1 MNLRLLCILLL
12 LTSAAAWSQG
22 VTTGSI
28 SGSVF
33 SKLQKDKPR
42 TPLAGAR
49 VIALHEPTGTQYGAI
64 VRANGRYTIKGMRVG
79 GPYTVKASYVGYL
92 TAEKKSITLQLGEET
107 DVSFDLSEKD
117 SRTEEVVVSAQRSN
131 ELDVSKTGSGSVI
144 SNEQITAAPTINR
157 SISDFARINP
167 LANQTQTAGSDGL
180 QGLSIAGQ
188 NSRFNNFQIDGAVA
202 NDMFGLGEAGTAG
215 SQANTNFISLDAIE
229 ELKVSVS
236 PYDVRQSGF
245 TGGVVNAITRGGT
258 NMFKGSV
265 FLYGRNEDLVGLS
278 PDANKRPFAQFSD
291 FQMGG
296 RIGGPIIENTLFFH
310 LTGEARLR
318 RTPLE
323 LGLNDPNALNNFP
336 APKSQIDEIAEIAKT
351 KYGYDAGNTDLFTS
365 RNNSIN
371 VIGRLDWNI
380 NESNKLQLRHNYTYG
395 LQDRNVRRDNTNFS
409 LTSQWNIFNSVT
421 NSSVAQLNT
430 VFHDMN
436 FLGLGTVDNVFN
448 ELRLSFTS
456 IDDVRDLQGD
466 PFPEVRVYLGG
477 NQSVWLGPERS
488 SATNALNQKQLA
500 LTDDFTLFSGDHTI
514 TLGTHNEMYFFNNLF
529 IQDAFSSMVFPTA
542 EAFANGTPSFYRI
555 SYANTNVTGGN
566 TRPRAQWSMLQTGWY
581 VSDEWAVHND
591 VKITAGIRLDVPIFF
606 DTPYK
611 NDTLSKRFPGFST
624 DQLPNNNLLF
634 SPRIGFNYNVLG
646 DKSLIVRGGTGLFTG
661 RVAAVWLGNQYANT
675 GMDIYRSELGRTGA
689 NQSLII
695 DPRTNQPF
703 VFPLSRDYANDP
715 LVPGDSTYPGQPIRT
730 SVINLTDKNFRL
742 PQTWRSTLGFDYKMD
757 NGITFTVE
765 GMYSQNRNEVDYT
778 NMNLRPS
785 KRFAVSPVDGRT
797 MYASGSSSDSLR
809 AKDFTQVLLL
819 RNRNEG
825 YQYSFV
831 SQFVLD
837 AQNKF
842 IPGISAILSY
852 TFGRA
857 YDIQAGQNSVALSNW
872 QNTDASDPN
881 NVALAR
887 SNFDIPHRIMANI
900 SYSLSWTK
908 DIKTTFGLVY
918 SGNSGQPFGFTY
930 FNDYNG
936 DGVATN
942 DLIYVP
948 KREDYGT
955 KIIVQ
960 QPSAGTDLRTPSQI
974 FDQLMQFVEANPT
987 LREYQGQILP
997 RNAMR
1002 TPWVNLVDM
1011 RITQTIPTFSGQK
1024 IELTLDIQNVL
1035 NMFNSEWGLQKFV
1048 DFQSFGLIGLGTDAQ
1063 TRTVFDRQNR
1073 LIITYNDPSSSNG
1086 GQGIY
1091 TTDNFYSRWRMQLG
1105 MRYTF

>member
-1 MNLRLLCILLL
+1 MNLRLLFVLFI
-12 LTSAAAWSQG
+12 LTSISAWSQG

-28 SGSVF
+28 SGTVF
-33 SKLQKDKPR
+33 SKAQNDKKR
-42 TPLAGAR
+42 TALAGAR
-49 VIALHEPTGTQYGAI
+49 IIAVHEPTGTKYGAI
-64 VRANGRYTIKGMRVG
+64 VRSSGRYTIKGMRVG
-79 GPYTVKASYVGYL
+79 SPYSVKVSYIGYNS
-92 TAEKKSITLQLGEET
+92 AEQKNIQVQLGEET
-107 DVSFDLSEKD
+107 DISFELSEKD
-117 SRTEEVVVSAQRSN
+117 TKTEEVIVSAQRSN
-131 ELDVSKTGSGSVI
+131 ELDISKTGSGSVI

-167 LANQTQTAGSDGL
+167 LANQTQTAGNDGL

-245 TGGVVNAITRGGT
+245 TGGVVNAITKAGT
-258 NMFKGSV
+258 NTMRGSV

-278 PDANKRPFAQFSD
+278 PDANRRPYAQFSD

-296 RIGGPIIENTLFFH
+296 RLGGAFIENTLFFH
-310 LTGEARLR
+310 ITAETRLR

-323 LGLNDPNALNNFP
+323 LGINDPGALNNFP
-336 APKSQIDEIAEIAKT
+336 VSKNQIDEIEEIART
-351 KYGYDAGNTDLFTS
+351 KYGYDAGNSDLFTS
-365 RNNSIN
+365 RNNSLNI
-371 VIGRLDWNI
+371 IGRMDWNI
-380 NESNKLQLRHNYTYG
+380 NESNKLQVRHNYTYG
-395 LQDRNVRRDNTNFS
+395 LQDRNVRRDNANFS
-409 LTSQWNIFNSVT
+409 LSSQWNIFNSVT
-421 NSSVAQLNT
+421 NSTVGQLNT
-430 VFHDMN
+430 MFHDMN
-436 FLGLGTVDNVFN
+436 FLGLSAVDNVFN
-448 ELRLSFTS
+448 ELRISFTS
-456 IDDVRDLQGD
+456 INDERDLQGNS
-466 PFPEVRVYLGG
+466 FPEIRVYLGG

-488 SATNALNQKQLA
+488 SATNALNQKQFA
-500 LTDDFTLFSGDHTI
+500 LTDDFTLFAGDNTI
-514 TLGTHNEMYFFNNLF
+514 TLGTHNELYFFNNLF
-529 IQDAFSSMVFPTA
+529 IQDAFSSMIFPTA
-542 EAFANGTPSFYRI
+542 EAFANGTPSFYRV

-581 VSDEWAVHND
+581 ISDEWTVSSNLR
-591 VKITAGIRLDVPIFF
+591 ITGGLRFDLPIFL
-606 DTPYK
+606 DTPYR

-634 SPRIGFNYNVLG
+634 SPRIGFNYNVFD
-646 DKSLIVRGGTGLFTG
+646 DKTLIIRGGTGLFTG

-675 GMDIYRSELGRTGA
+675 GMDLYRSELGRTGA
-689 NQSLII
+689 NQVLIN
-695 DPRTNQPF
+695 DPRTNTPF
-703 VFPLSRDYANDP
+703 VFPLNTQYANDP

-742 PQTWRSTLGFDYKMD
+742 PQTWRSTFGMDYKLD
-757 NGITFTVE
+757 NGLTLTLE

-785 KRFAVSPVDGRT
+785 KRFAISPTDGRA
-797 MYASGSSSDSLR
+797 MYALGSSSDSLR
-809 AKDFTQVLLL
+809 TKDFTQVLLL

-825 YQYSFV
+825 YQYSVV
-831 SQFVLD
+831 SQLSLD
-837 AQNKF
+837 ANNQF
-842 IPGISAILSY
+842 VPGISAIISY

-872 QNTDASDPN
+872 QNTNAADPN
-881 NVALAR
+881 NASLAR
-887 SNFDIPHRIMANI
+887 SNFDIPHRIMTNV
-900 SYSLSWTK
+900 SYTYSWTK
-908 DIKTTFGLVY
+908 ELKTTFGLVY
-918 SGNSGQPFGFTY
+918 SSNSGQPYGFSY

-936 DGVATN
+936 DGINFN

-955 KIIVQ
+955 KVIVN

-974 FDQLMQFVEANPT
+974 FDQLMQFIEANPK
-987 LREYQGQILP
+987 LKEYQGKILP

-1002 TPWVNLVDM
+1002 APWVNLLDM
-1011 RITQTIPTFSGQK
+1011 RITQLIPTFSGQK
-1024 IELTLDIQNVL
+1024 IELTLDIQNIL
-1035 NMFNSEWGLQKFV
+1035 NVFNSEWGLQKYV
-1048 DFQSFGLIGLGTDAQ
+1048 EFQSFGLMGLTTDPQ

-1073 LIITYNDPSSSNG
+1073 LIINYNDPNAANG

-1105 MRYTF
+1105 MRYSF